1 LEFLMTRVPRRFAGI
16 GAADLADNTAFDAYI
31 GPAREV
37 VVDHVRGIIALQD
50 GVTAGG
56 KRALMQSQRGAANG
70 VASLDAGG
78 QVPSGQLGPALL
90 DTQLGAVNGV
100 ASLDGSGLVPAAQL
114 GNALKKGGDT
124 TSGRYLFQ
132 RTSGT
137 GSSFSPDIEQD
148 VSESFTSG
156 SGFYISHAIMATK
169 TGGSG
174 HREAV
179 HVEQLSSASVA
190 GEFVV
195 GINGIGRITG
205 TGSGSAFGF
214 NGYGWCDST
223 VASTTE
229 VSGAEFNVDVRRSGG
244 VARKTGIQIVDVSTS
259 VGAGTSFDCGV
270 FMNKQSGGIGFI
282 TGIQFGDSSQFP
294 IKAGGHVITL
304 GAAGVAPT
312 LATGVN
318 MAALPAP
325 SIATF
330 VSPPNAKGLAFGLD
344 YAGGLIQSTTN
355 TGGGVL
361 NFGNGTIGVNT
372 SFEATGYRSRSGSA
386 GSFGGNYINFFWNT
400 GTSKVDL
407 YVDNTR
413 IGSIATGA

>member
-1 LEFLMTRVPRRFAGI
+1 MTRVPRRFAGI

-137 GSSFSPDIEQD
+137 GASFSPDIEQD
-148 VSESFTSG
+148 VSESFSAGT
-156 SGFYISHAIMATK
+156 GFYIAHAVLATK

-179 HVEQLSSASVA
+179 HVEQLSSSSAV

-195 GINGIGRITG
+195 GIQGQGRITA
-205 TGSGSAFGF
+205 GSGSAFGL
-214 NGYGWCDST
+214 NGYVWVDAAAAAT
-223 VASTTE
+223 VEASA
-229 VSGAEFNVDVRRSGG
+229 AEFNTDIRRSGG
-244 VARKTGIQIVDVSTS
+244 IVRKVGIQIVDVSTS
-259 VGAGTSFDCGV
+259 VGAGTAFDCGV
-270 FMNKQSGGIGFI
+270 LMTKQSGATGF
-282 TGIQFGDSSQFP
+282 TAGIQFGDSSQFP
-294 IKAGGHVITL
+294 VRAGGHVITL

-330 VSPPNAKGLAFGLD
+330 VSPPSAKGLAFGLD
-344 YAGGLIQSTTN
+344 YAGGLIQSTVN
-355 TGGGVL
+355 SGGGIL
-361 NFGNGTIGVNT
+361 SFGNGTIAVNT
-372 SFEATGYRSRSGSA
+372 TFEATGYRSRAGVSGA
-386 GSFGGNYINFFWNT
+386 FDNNYLNLRWNSS
-400 GTSKVDL
+400 TSKVDL
-407 YVDNTR
+407 YVDNSR
-413 IGSIATGA
+413 IGSITTGA